1 MNAVIKDMYESFF
14 HSLIKCAKKSKERK
28 GNQKSVYVIPK
39 VYSFLVRKNKSENF
53 VLERTQSSI
62 ISR

>member
-39 VYSFLVRKNKSENF
+39 VYSFLVRKSKS
-53 VLERTQSSI
+53 
-62 ISR
+62 